1 MAGTRGTPSDVP
13 PDFAARAA
21 ELGAL
26 IRYHRGRYYNED
38 DPMTPAQLSALK
50 ADILADPILAAQPMT
65 PDGAFA
71 IADAYNLAA
80 VPAFTVWRT
89 SVSAEQVMANGFI
102 WTAVDSLTVGKARI
116 WDWLSLL
123 GALDAS
129 QSNIRAGID
138 ATWVGTQADL
148 AVRAAVYVVCK
159 RLATR
164 AERLFATG
172 TGTDAAPGTMAF
184 EGILSVDD
192 VQQAR
197 ELP

>member
-1 MAGTRGTPSDVP
+1 MSLDS
-13 PDFAARAA
+13 
-21 ELGAL
+21 
-26 IRYHRGRYYNED
+26 
-38 DPMTPAQLSALK
+38 AQLATLK
-50 ADILADPILAAQPMT
+50 ADIAADPAFDDL
-65 PDGAFA
+65 PDTASGALP
-71 IADAYNLAA
+71 IADAYNLTAS
-80 VPAFTVWRT
+80 PSYTVWRT
-89 SVSAEQVMANGFI
+89 TVPLDEVMRSNGMD
-102 WTAVDSLTVGKARI
+102 WTRVDNLSVGKARI